1 MIYKIG
7 VDGGGTKTECV
18 LVDAAGAEI
27 GRHLAPAS
35 NPSVVG
41 PEQAQLVVTDA
52 LCALLDRARAIDP
65 EAEIGLTRLF
75 MAGHAPFWQEFAG
88 GLRDFGEVDTGPDSL
103 PVLELATDGEPGL
116 VIHSGTGSFVAARDP
131 AGGIHYAGGLG
142 WRFGDAGSAYDLGR
156 RAIARA
162 LLELQGWAPAS
173 RLGPTV
179 RDHAQLSADAETG
192 TLTRYFYSE
201 PAANQKIAS
210 LTPALLRLA
219 TEGDRTAHAL
229 IVESVTELLDLAAR
243 VAGKLFAGVPSDA
256 VRTGLSG
263 SILTHP
269 VVMEVLA
276 PRSPLPLMPVTGRP
290 IEGVRRLLARA

>member
-1 MIYKIG
+1 MTFKIG

-18 LVDAAGAEI
+18 LVDATGTEI

-52 LCALLDRARAIDP
+52 LCAMFDLARRLDAS
-65 EAEIGLTRLF
+65 AEIAATRLY
-75 MAGHAPFWQEFAG
+75 MAGHAPFWQEFAD
-88 GLRDFGEVDTGPDSL
+88 GLRDFGEVSTGPDSL

-142 WRFGDAGSAYDLGR
+142 WRFGDPGSAYDLGR

-162 LLELQGWAPAS
+162 LLELQGWAPPS

-179 RDHAQLSADAETG
+179 RDHAQAGAG
-192 TLTRYFYSE
+192 AGAGVLTRYFYSE
-201 PAANQKIAS
+201 PATNQKIAS
-210 LTPALLRLA
+210 LAPAVLRLA
-219 TEGDRTAHAL
+219 TEGDQTAHTL
-229 IVESVTELLDLAAR
+229 MVESVSELLELAAR
-243 VAGKLFAGVPSDA
+243 VAGRLFAGIPSDA
-256 VRTGLSG
+256 VRAGLSG

-269 VVMEVLA
+269 VVLEALA
-276 PRSPLPLMPVTGRP
+276 PRSPLPLVPITARP
-290 IEGVRRLLARA
+290 IEGVRRLLARE